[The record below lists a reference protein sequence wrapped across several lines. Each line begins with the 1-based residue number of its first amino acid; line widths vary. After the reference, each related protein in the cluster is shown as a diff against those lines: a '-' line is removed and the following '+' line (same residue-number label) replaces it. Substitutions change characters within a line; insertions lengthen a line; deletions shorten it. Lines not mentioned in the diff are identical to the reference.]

1 MPGDRPTMPPVR
13 LRSEAE
19 LARDALA
26 APLLA
31 RAVRLAR
38 WAGPRRAVAAGG
50 VLTEPDLR
58 AAAEHLGLGADEE
71 GPGYAAEAWQLAVD
85 TGLIEIQEHPAAEA
99 AATARPE
106 AGAADADADADSDPD
121 PDPGEGGV
129 TGDDGVTGI
138 ATPGEEL
145 RLITEGSPQD
155 VLDIW
160 LGGFETVL
168 ADAAAP
174 DLAEI
179 VEQIGDDGE
188 LDLDTIDWDPDEE
201 ADFLDGVLGNL
212 YLLTALDEED
222 AGHAVPLPALAAAMI
237 VPDGMEEPTDD
248 ILEEISEAMVRL
260 DDQFRMLEPTGLVEY
275 QPVDEALI
283 EEVDGAGRFPETT
296 EPRLD
301 PDEDDISR
309 YGMVRLTP
317 LGVFGV
323 RSRMLDAGIDAP
335 VVGDLADKGAE
346 VLLDALPGHP
356 EPAARAEA
364 EQWLARRTPGVA
376 ARELLAA
383 ARGDD
388 AGAPLRRLACQ
399 QTLSLVGAAAEPALR
414 EVLDDRHLGGLARVW
429 LAERAMPEI
438 PEPSEEMVFWL
449 TVDTIAAQLAAD
461 GDSAELRDLVRGLV
475 EQSESFFDSAWRV
488 DHPATAEV
496 LEAMGRL
503 HPDKKAA
510 KQARKAAFKA
520 RSRA

>member
-1 MPGDRPTMPPVR
+1 MPGDRPTLPPVR
-13 LRSEAE
+13 LHSEAE

-38 WAGPRRAVAAGG
+38 WAGPHRPVAAGG

-58 AAAEHLGLGADEE
+58 AAAEHLGLGTDED

-85 TGLIEIQEHPAAEA
+85 TGLVEVQEPAPAQVAEA
-99 AATARPE
+99 V
-106 AGAADADADADSDPD
+106 GAAADGDF
-121 PDPGEGGV
+121 GEDGATGV
-129 TGDDGVTGI
+129 

-145 RLITEGSPQD
+145 RLITEGSPRD

-179 VEQIGDDGE
+179 VDQIGDDGE
-188 LDLDTIDWDPDEE
+188 IDLDAVDWNPEEE
-201 ADFLDGVLGNL
+201 AEFLDGVLGNL

-222 AGHAVPLPALAAAMI
+222 GGRAVPLPALAAAMI
-237 VPDGMEEPTDD
+237 VPDDMEEPTDD

-260 DDQFRMLEPTGLVEY
+260 DDQFRMLEPTGLVAY

-283 EEVDGAGRFPETT
+283 EEVDGEGRFPETA
-296 EPRLD
+296 ESRLG
-301 PDEDDISR
+301 PDEEDVSR

-356 EPAARAEA
+356 ETAARAEA
-364 EQWLARRTPGVA
+364 EQWLARRTPDAA

-429 LAERAMPEI
+429 LAERAMPDV
-438 PEPSEEMVFWL
+438 PEPSEDMVFWL

-461 GDSAELRDLVRGLV
+461 GDSAELRELVRGLV
-475 EQSESFFDSAWRV
+475 EQSGSFFDSVWRV

-510 KQARKAAFKA
+510 KEARKAAFKA